1 MTQALQQNSE
11 RVQLKNK
18 GMKIAIISF
27 SDSGCSLGERLSHLL
42 KEQNYEVSA
51 YTKSKYVKNGLKESV
66 QEWTK
71 MRFEDSDAIIFIG
84 ASGIAVR
91 SIAPFVKSKKTDP
104 AILVVDE
111 QGQFAISLLSGHIG
125 GANELTRKVAQMLE
139 AQPVVTTATDL
150 SGKFA
155 VDVFAVK
162 NGCSISDM
170 ELAKEI
176 SAALLAGKEVGFL
189 SDFPWIGEVPKELTL
204 YEEGKENPRIGI
216 CVTTGCKKRPFAR
229 TLYLI
234 PRLITIGVGCKKGTP
249 REAIEQV
256 IDKALSRALVE
267 FAAVEQVASIDL
279 KANEEGILSYCRER
293 KLPFVTYTAQELKG
307 VKGSFSESQ
316 FVEKI
321 TGVGN
326 VCERAAILG
335 SSKEGPGSL
344 IGKKYAEEG
353 VTVAL
358 AVKKWSVSFE

>member
-1 MTQALQQNSE
+1 
-11 RVQLKNK
+11 
-18 GMKIAIISF
+18 MKIEIISF

-42 KEQNYEVSA
+42 KERNYEVRA

-204 YEEGKENPRIGI
+204 CERGIELPGIGI
-216 CVTTGCKKRPFAR
+216 CVTSGCKKPSFVR

-234 PRLITIGVGCKKGTP
+234 PRVITIGVGCKKWTP

-256 IDKALSRALVE
+256 IDKALSRASVE
-267 FAAVEQVASIDL
+267 VAAVEQVASIDL

-293 KLPFVTYTAQELKG
+293 KLPFLTYTAQELKG
-307 VKGSFSESQ
+307 VEGSFSESR